1 VDDNERIRARARR
14 AALAVTLALG
24 MGGCYAEH
32 RATPRADA
40 GELRP
45 DAGELERDAG
55 DRRADAGYD
64 AGVPGECTPD
74 PDCNGP
80 FDHPRIDGDCDWAQY
95 NACCDAHAWDI
106 QPCWLPGGPLSP
118 PEMPA

>member
-1 VDDNERIRARARR
+1 MSEQTRIRARARR

-32 RATPRADA
+32 RDTPGSDAGSLDDA
-40 GELRP
+40 GEMHT
-45 DAGELERDAG
+45 DAGEI
-55 DRRADAGYD
+55 RADAGYD
-64 AGVPGECTPD
+64 AGVPADCTPD

-80 FDHPRIDGDCDWAQY
+80 FDHPAIDGTCDWMQHDE
-95 NACCDAHAWDI
+95 CCDAHGWAI
-106 QPCWLPGGPLSP
+106 EPCYLPGGPLSP

>member
-1 VDDNERIRARARR
+1 MKEQDRIRARARR

-32 RATPRADA
+32 RDTPSTDA
-40 GELRP
+40 GDLP
-45 DAGELERDAG
+45 DAGEI
-55 DRRADAGYD
+55 RADAGYD
-64 AGVPGECTPD
+64 AGVPADCTPD

-80 FDHPRIDGDCDWAQY
+80 FDHPAIDGTCDWTQHST
-95 NACCDAHAWDI
+95 CCDAHGWSVD
-106 QPCWLPGGPLSP
+106 PCFLPGGPLSP